1 MASKPNIRSF
11 SLEELSAFFTER
23 GEPAFRAKQ
32 IHQWLWQKHVH
43 NFNQMTNV
51 SKPLRAFLEE
61 HFDLLHL
68 HPKTVQKS
76 TDGTVKSALALHDGK
91 VVESV
96 LIPKGKRMT
105 ACISSQVGC
114 SLDCSFCAT
123 ARLKMARNLMPDEIY
138 DQVVEVRQQAIEH
151 FQTPL
156 TNIVFM
162 GMGEPLLNYKNVI
175 SAIDRITHPDGLGMS
190 PRRITLSTSGIAK
203 MIYKMGDD
211 QVRFRLALSLH
222 AATDEKRSKIMSIND
237 SNSLD
242 MLADAV
248 LHFYESTG
256 NRVTYEYVL
265 LRDFN
270 DTDEDARALERYCRR
285 VPCRVNLIEYNPI
298 DGGEFAASTEEQTRR
313 FIDILERGGV
323 RVSLRRSRGK
333 DIDAACGQLAN
344 K

>member
-1 MASKPNIRSF
+1 MAEKPNIRSL
-11 SLEELSAFFTER
+11 SQEELSAFFTER

-32 IHQWLWQKHVH
+32 VHQWLWQKHARSFEEMS
-43 NFNQMTNV
+43 NIA
-51 SKPLRAFLEE
+51 KPLRAFLES

-68 HPKTVQKS
+68 NPKTVQKS
-76 TDGTVKSALALHDGK
+76 ADGTIKSALSLHDGK

-138 DQVVEVRQQAIEH
+138 DQVVEVGQQAIQH

-156 TNIVFM
+156 SNIVFM

-211 QVRFRLALSLH
+211 RVRFRLALSLH

-256 NRVTYEYVL
+256 NRITFEYVL
-265 LRDFN
+265 LRGFN
-270 DTDEDARALERYCRR
+270 DADEDARALERYCRQ

-298 DGGEFAASTEEQTRR
+298 DGGEFEASTEEQTHR